1 MFSLVKDAKVTRVSN
16 AVAAGTTTVNSTGVD
31 MAGFDA
37 VAMVAAVGTLTST
50 AETTVKLQQSD
61 DDGSSD
67 AYSDLEGTSITV
79 ADDDDNQLFVAE
91 ALRPTK
97 RYVRCVVT
105 RATANAVIDSIVA
118 IQHAARD
125 TPVEQPAT
133 TTGEV
138 HVSPA
143 EGTA

>member
-1 MFSLVKDAKVTRVSN
+1 MFSIVKDAKITRVSN
-16 AVAAGTTTVNSTGVD
+16 AVAAGTTTVNATGVD

-37 VAMVAAVGTLTST
+37 VAFVVALGTLTST

-61 DDGSSD
+61 DDGSAD

-79 ADDDDNQLFVAE
+79 ADDDDNQVFIAE
-91 ALRPTK
+91 VLRPTK

-125 TPVEQPAT
+125 TPVTQPST

-138 HVSPA
+138 HASPA